1 MRRLTC
7 WLIACLL
14 PLLATAKPVQNHT
27 PPNIVF
33 ILADDLGWSDL
44 QSYGSQ
50 KYLSPHLDAMASR
63 GMRFT
68 DAYAAGPVCS
78 PTRASIM
85 TGKYP
90 ARIHLTDWIGGR
102 DGVRSMRHLRLSEV
116 TIAEALKQA
125 GYATG
130 VVGKWHLG
138 GPEYFPKKQG
148 FDVAI
153 GAPHEGLPRDGYN
166 LPNRPDLPGSEEGE
180 YLTDHL
186 TDAGIEFV
194 EANKDRPFFL
204 YQSYHSVH
212 VPIEGR
218 PDLVAEHEVRARKL
232 GLELNAH
239 YAAMIQSLDAGV
251 GRILST
257 LDRLGLTERTV
268 VVFFSDNGGFS
279 HLYGEKNDV
288 MSNLPLRM
296 GKGYLYEGGIRAPLI
311 VQYPPLVAAGSV
323 SSEQVIST
331 DFYPT
336 ILELLGV
343 DAMPEQHVDGVSIVP
358 LLEDSTASLG
368 RPAIYFHFPH
378 RSLNGGRRAS
388 AIRVGDFKLID
399 FFGRGRLELYNLEE
413 DIGESRN
420 LAETDPAKAEE
431 LHSMLIAWRKN
442 VDAQMPARYRRKAT
456 RDVGNRSR

>member
-1 MRRLTC
+1 
-7 WLIACLL
+7 
-14 PLLATAKPVQNHT
+14 
-27 PPNIVF
+27 
-33 ILADDLGWSDL
+33 
-44 QSYGSQ
+44 
-50 KYLSPHLDAMASR
+50 
-63 GMRFT
+63 
-68 DAYAAGPVCS
+68 
-78 PTRASIM
+78 M

-90 ARIHLTDWIGGR
+90 ARIHLTDWTGGR

-116 TIAEALKQA
+116 TIAETLKQA

-130 VVGKWHLG
+130 MVGKWHLG
-138 GPEYFPKKQG
+138 GPEHFPKKQG

-153 GAPHEGLPRDGYN
+153 GAPHGGLPWDSYY
-166 LPNRPDLPGSEEGE
+166 LPNQLDLPGAEDGE

-186 TDAGIEFV
+186 TNAGIEFI
-194 EANKDRPFFL
+194 EANKGRRFFL

-212 VPIEGR
+212 VPIDGR
-218 PDLVAEHEVRARKL
+218 LDLVAEHEARARKL

-239 YAAMIQSLDAGV
+239 YAAMIQSLDEGV

-268 VVFFSDNGGFS
+268 VVFFSDNGGS
-279 HLYGEKNDV
+279 THLFGEKNDIT
-288 MSNLPLRM
+288 SNLPLRM
-296 GKGYLYEGGIRAPLI
+296 GKGYLYEGGIRTPLI

-336 ILELLGV
+336 ILGLLGL

-358 LLEDSTASLG
+358 LLEDPTARLG

-378 RSLNGGRRAS
+378 RSLNGGLPAS

-413 DIGESRN
+413 DIGESTN
-420 LAETDPAKAEE
+420 LAKTDPAKAEE
-431 LHSMLIAWRKN
+431 LHSMLIAWRKS
-442 VDAQMPARYRRKAT
+442 VDAQMPAKYRRKAAPNA
-456 RDVGNRSR
+456 GSP

>member
-1 MRRLTC
+1 MRRLAC

-14 PLLATAKPVQNHT
+14 PLLAPAKPLQDQ
-27 PPNIVF
+27 PFPNIVF

-44 QSYGSQ
+44 PSYGSQ
-50 KYLSPHLDAMASR
+50 KHLTPHLDAMASR

-85 TGKYP
+85 TGKFP
-90 ARIHLTDWIGGR
+90 ARIGLTNWSRGTGGAP
-102 DGVRSMRHLRLSEV
+102 SLRHLGLSEV

-130 VVGKWHLG
+130 MVGKWHLG
-138 GPEYFPKKQG
+138 GSKYSPKKQG
-148 FDVAI
+148 FDAAI
-153 GAPHEGLPRDGYN
+153 GSPHGGIPRGGYY
-166 LPNRPDLPGSEEGE
+166 LPNRLDLPDAEDGE

-186 TDAGIEFV
+186 TDAGIEFI
-194 EANKDRPFFL
+194 EANKDGRFFL
-204 YQSYHSVH
+204 YQSYYSVH

-218 PDLVAEHEVRARKL
+218 IDLVAEHEARAGKL
-232 GLELNAH
+232 GLEVNAH
-239 YAAMIQSLDAGV
+239 YAAMIQSLDEGV

-268 VVFFSDNGGFS
+268 VLFFSDNGGS
-279 HLYGEKNDV
+279 THLFGEKNDIT
-288 MSNLPLRM
+288 SNLPLRM
-296 GKGYLYEGGIRAPLI
+296 GKGYLYEGGIRTPLI
-311 VQYPPLVAAGSV
+311 VQFPPLVTAGSV

-336 ILELLGV
+336 ILELVGV

-358 LLEDSTASLG
+358 LLEDPTARLG

-378 RSLNGGRRAS
+378 PSPNGGRPAS
-388 AIRVGDFKLID
+388 AIRVGDFKLIE
-399 FFGRGRLELYNLEE
+399 FLESGGLELYNLEE

-420 LAETDPAKAEE
+420 LAETAPAKAEE
-431 LHSMLIAWRKN
+431 LHSMLVAWRKRMN
-442 VDAQMPARYRRKAT
+442 ARIPAESSSKAAPNT
-456 RDVGNRSR
+456 GTP

>member
-1 MRRLTC
+1 
-7 WLIACLL
+7 
-14 PLLATAKPVQNHT
+14 
-27 PPNIVF
+27 VF

-44 QSYGSQ
+44 QSYGSRE
-50 KYLSPHLDAMASR
+50 YLTPQLDAMAGR

-68 DAYAAGPVCS
+68 DAYAAGPICS

-90 ARIHLTDWIGGR
+90 ARINLTNQPGARGGAPSMQHLP
-102 DGVRSMRHLRLSEV
+102 LSEV

-130 VVGKWHLG
+130 MVGKWHLG

-153 GAPHEGLPRDGYN
+153 GPPHDGLPWGGYY
-166 LPNRPDLPGSEEGE
+166 LPNRLDLPDAEDGE
-180 YLTDHL
+180 YMTDHL
-186 TDAGIEFV
+186 TDAGIEFI
-194 EANKDRPFFL
+194 EANKDRRFFL

-218 PDLVAEHEVRARKL
+218 RELVAEHGARARKL

-239 YAAMIQSLDAGV
+239 YAAMIQSLDEGV

-268 VVFFSDNGGFS
+268 VVFFSDNGGFT
-279 HLYGEKNDV
+279 HLFGEKNDIT
-288 MSNLPLRM
+288 SNLPLRM
-296 GKGYLYEGGIRAPLI
+296 GKGYLYEGGIRTPLI
-311 VQYPPLVAAGSV
+311 VQYPRLVAAGSV

-336 ILELLGV
+336 ILDLLGV

-358 LLEDSTASLG
+358 LLEDPTARLG

-378 RSLNGGRRAS
+378 ISRNGGRPAS

-399 FFGRGRLELYNLEE
+399 FFGRGRLELYDLEE

-420 LAETDPAKAEE
+420 LAETAPAKVEE
-431 LHSMLIAWRKN
+431 LHSTLIAWRKS
-442 VDAQMPARYRRKAT
+442 VDAQMPAKYRRKAAPI
-456 RDVGNRSR
+456 VGSP